1 MEAVRFSMAS
11 IVAFSLGLLL
21 GGLVCAAVA
30 VLLLGQL
37 KDARRQVERL
47 ERDVRE
53 VTEAKARAEQEARR
67 VPDLVAELATV
78 RRRAEELHTQLA
90 ENAARLEAAQ
100 QAAEWRAQVQQH
112 LEAVF
117 KALAAD
123 LLQVNA
129 QQFLGQ
135 ASAQIAQVVDPLKST
150 LGALEQQ
157 VRHLETQREGAYQ
170 GLRSQLEIL
179 QSTTST
185 LAQALKSASA
195 RGQWG
200 EVQLRRLVE
209 LAGMVEHVDF
219 VEQHHTGEARP
230 DLIVHLP
237 RGGVLA
243 VDAKTP
249 MQAFLEAMESQDE
262 GVRAARLA
270 AHARALRQHV
280 QHLAGKRYW
289 EQFERTPEAVV
300 LFIPNDGCLA
310 AAFERDP
317 SLLEDALRQ
326 RVLLATPVTLLA
338 LLKAVAYGWQQHE
351 VAEHAREIAEHGR
364 HLYARLADFLERL
377 AMAGRRLDSAVKYY
391 NEAVGSLERKVL
403 PSARRLKELGL
414 GSEDLQAPPGIERT
428 ARGTAPEA
436 PEAPSLPI
444 AASEVAPAPESGR
457 DGPAHQR

>member
-1 MEAVRFSMAS
+1 MDL
-11 IVAFSLGLLL
+11 ITAFTVGVGL
-21 GGLVCAAVA
+21 GGLICVV
-30 VLLLGQL
+30 VSSLLVSQL
-37 KDARRQVERL
+37 RDARRHVDRLSHELRQVG
-47 ERDVRE
+47 
-53 VTEAKARAEQEARR
+53 EARARAEQEARR
-67 VPDLVAELATV
+67 VPDLLADLATV
-78 RRRAEELHTQLA
+78 RRKVEELQMQLA
-90 ENAARLEAAQ
+90 ESAARLEAAQ
-100 QAAEWRAQVQQH
+100 QAAAWRSQAQQH

-135 ASAQIAQVVDPLKST
+135 ASTQLAQVIDPLKST

-219 VEQHHTGEARP
+219 AEQHHTGEGRP

-262 GVRAARLA
+262 AVRTARLA

-289 EQFERTPEAVV
+289 EQFERSPEVVV

-310 AAFERDP
+310 VAFERDP
-317 SLLEDALRQ
+317 GLLEDALRQ

-364 HLYARLADFLERL
+364 HLYARLVDFLQRL
-377 AMAGRRLDSAVKYY
+377 TQAGRRLDSAVKYY
-391 NEAVGSLERKVL
+391 NEAVASLERKVL

-428 ARGTAPEA
+428 ILGAAAGSPEA
-436 PEAPSLPI
+436 PALPVS
-444 AASEVAPAPESGR
+444 ASEVAPAPESGR
-457 DGPAHQR
+457 DGHAPQT